1 MILAIKTLAE
11 ITGLQRP
18 SAVRRW
24 LDRERIPYVV
34 GADGW
39 PRVLEAIMMER
50 MGGKVAPPA
59 TREPQLRLCHG

>member
-1 MILAIKTLAE
+1 MILATKTLAE

-39 PRVLEAIMMER
+39 PRVLEAIMMQR
-50 MGGKVAPPA
+50 MGGS
-59 TREPQLRLCHG
+59 

>member
-1 MILAIKTLAE
+1 MILAPKILTE

-24 LDRERIPYVV
+24 LDRERWPYVV

-39 PRVLEAIMMER
+39 PRVLEVIMMER
-50 MGGKVAPPA
+50 MGGKAKTTA
-59 TREPQLRLCHG
+59 REPQLRLRHG

>member
-1 MILAIKTLAE
+1 MILANKTLSE
-11 ITGLQRP
+11 ITGLRRP

-24 LDRERIPYVV
+24 LDRQKWPYVV

-50 MGGKVAPPA
+50 MGGKITATPA
-59 TREPQLRLCHG
+59 KEPKVRHWNA